1 MRIKKRSSRRRR
13 GTSTPINRAMRNCKR
28 GVHAKVGPGYPP
40 EAPPARQFPIMLW
53 CSPALQVRFPS
64 HCQPTRRGK
73 RKRGEREEEKWRRRR
88 RGYLGT

>member
-40 EAPPARQFPIMLW
+40 EAPPARQFPIMLSGVRQLSKSG
-53 CSPALQVRFPS
+53 SPAIASPRREAS
-64 HCQPTRRGK
+64 GRGRRG
-73 RKRGEREEEKWRRRR
+73 RRRS
-88 RGYLGT
+88 GGGGAEGT